1 MSRRKLAYL
10 GTAAAAA
17 VAVVLSTSPAFASSG
32 DVLSYGAV
40 NPGGTN
46 VATTD
51 ALTGSLAAG
60 TTNTFKFTSNGT
72 SVTITCT
79 AATLNAKASTNP
91 AAPGTAT
98 VSISTL
104 TFNDGATQCTLTGL
118 SGVTVVS
125 AVLKSGTTATA
136 SVTDGTTDN
145 FTITSLN
152 EAVTLHTGVGN
163 IICDYGTNSS
173 VTSILGVVTNP
184 NSSGTGGTIA
194 FSSDPVALISGSSFC
209 GASGS
214 TGTFTATFG
223 GITDTSGTGTNTA
236 VYVN

>member
-17 VAVVLSTSPAFASSG
+17 VAVVLSTSPAFATSG

-40 NPGGTN
+40 NTGGTN
-46 VATTD
+46 VAATD
-51 ALTGSLAAG
+51 ALTGSLASG
-60 TTNTFKFTSNGT
+60 TSNTFKFTSNGT

-91 AAPGTAT
+91 SAPGTAT

-104 TFNDGATQCTLTGL
+104 TFSDGATQCTQSGL

-136 SVTDGTTDN
+136 NVTDGTTKN

-163 IICDYGTNSS
+163 IICDYGTNTA
-173 VTSILGVVTNP
+173 VTSIVGVVTNP
-184 NSSGTGGTIA
+184 NAAGTGGTIA
-194 FSSDPVALISGSSFC
+194 FSSDPVALVSGSSFC
-209 GASGS
+209 GAAGS

-223 GITDTSGTGTNTA
+223 GINDTSGTGSNLA

>member
-1 MSRRKLAYL
+1 MSRRQLALL
-10 GTAAAAA
+10 GTAAVAAA
-17 VAVVLSTSPAFASSG
+17 AVVLSTSPAFAASS

-40 NPGGTN
+40 NTGGTN
-46 VATTD
+46 VGTTD
-51 ALTGSLAAG
+51 ALSGSLASG

-79 AATLNAKASTNP
+79 AATLSAKATANP
-91 AAPGTAT
+91 AAPGTAS

-125 AVLKSGTTATA
+125 AVLKTGTTATA
-136 SVTDGTTDN
+136 SVADGTSPT

-163 IICDYGTNSS
+163 IICDYGTNAT
-173 VTSILGVVTNP
+173 VTSIVGTVTNP
-184 NSSGTGGTIA
+184 NAAGTGGTITFA
-194 FSSDPVALISGSSFC
+194 SDPVALVSGSSFC

-214 TGTFTATFG
+214 TGTFSATFG
-223 GITDTSGTGTNTA
+223 GITDTSGTGTNKA

>member
-1 MSRRKLAYL
+1 MSRRRLALL

-17 VAVVLSTSPAFASSG
+17 VAVVLSTSPAFATSG

-60 TTNTFKFTSNGT
+60 TTNTFQFTSNGT

-79 AATLNAKASTNP
+79 NATLSAKATSNP
-91 AAPGTAT
+91 AAPGTAA
-98 VSISTL
+98 VSISAL
-104 TFNDGATQCTLTGL
+104 TFNDGATQCTQTGL

-125 AVLKSGTTATA
+125 AVLKAGTTATA
-136 SVTDGTTDN
+136 SVTDGTTKH

-163 IICDYGTNSS
+163 IICDYGTNGT
-173 VTSILGVVTNP
+173 VTSIPGTVTNP
-184 NSSGTGGTIA
+184 NAAGTGGTIA
-194 FSSDPVALISGSSFC
+194 FVNDPVALITGSSFC
-209 GASGS
+209 GATGS
-214 TGTFTATFG
+214 TGTFNATFG
-223 GITDTSGTGTNTA
+223 GITDTNGTGSNVS

>member
-1 MSRRKLAYL
+1 MTRRKLALL
-10 GTAAAAA
+10 GTAAAAVA
-17 VAVVLSTSPAFASSG
+17 AVVVSTSPAFAASS

-40 NPGGTN
+40 NTGGTN

-51 ALTGSLAAG
+51 TLSGSLASG
-60 TTNTFKFTSNGT
+60 TSNTFKFTSNGT

-79 AATLNAKASTNP
+79 ASTLTAKATANP
-91 AAPGTAT
+91 TAPGTAT

-125 AVLKSGTTATA
+125 AVLKTGTTATA
-136 SVTDGTTDN
+136 SVTDGASPK

-152 EAVTLHTGVGN
+152 EAVTLHSGVGN
-163 IICDYGTNSS
+163 IVCDYGTNTA
-173 VTSILGVVTNP
+173 VTSIVGTVTNP
-184 NSSGTGGTIA
+184 NAAGTGGTITFA
-194 FSSDPVALISGSSFC
+194 SDPVALVTGSSFC

-214 TGTFTATFG
+214 TGTFSATFG
-223 GITDTSGTGTNTA
+223 GITDTSGTGTNKA